1 MVQVNTK
8 TKEIDVTKLNMNK
21 LIAMKLLLVS
31 LFMMSFS
38 IETQAQTAERINFK
52 RGTYST
58 TFRGKVAKDQE
69 KRYVLGVKR
78 NQKLKAQFTRK
89 MQYVYISIQDGN
101 GNTLANDDNGYAQ
114 INTTDSGDYYIVI
127 STKYGQAES
136 FTLKVGAL

>member
-1 MVQVNTK
+1 MT
-8 TKEIDVTKLNMNK
+8 K

-69 KRYVLGVKR
+69 KRYVLGLNR
-78 NQKLKAQFTRK
+78 NQKLTVAFPRK
-89 MQYVYISIQDGN
+89 MQYVYISIQDSN
-101 GNTLANDDNGYAQ
+101 GNTLKDDNNGSVE
-114 INTTDSGDYYIVI
+114 INTADRGDYYIVI
-127 STKYGQAES
+127 STKYGQAENFS
-136 FTLKVGAL
+136 LRVTAR